1 MKRILFSVAF
11 VATCMFANAQT
22 LIKANF
28 QKGDKVVY
36 ESEANMTIELP
47 MGGGTQTAK
56 VTNNTTLTVKDATP
70 TGYVIEQVVSNMKTE
85 GSEEVVESAA
95 GVVKYM
101 ENIPLLLQ
109 TDQNGRVVK
118 VQNYAEV
125 SKALKPIVTAKVDEM
140 FKNNP
145 QLAQT
150 TTKEKMQATI
160 MAELTAEKLAASC
173 NDVGALSIYGK
184 TIKTG
189 TTEPK
194 TIADIVKGVTTYSLQ
209 NVLGTTAVV
218 ATTKS
223 NMSEEDVKE
232 LVKKQL
238 KSSGMTDEMVNQ
250 TMNNWGQL
258 KAMGMDKV
266 DASLV
271 ETFHLLKN
279 GWVNDY
285 AADMT
290 MKMMGVTTTV
300 KGNDKIVSHSWK

>member
-11 VATCMFANAQT
+11 VATCMFAGAQT

-85 GSEEVVESAA
+85 GSEEVAESAA
-95 GVVKYM
+95 STVKYL

-125 SKALKPIVTAKVDEM
+125 SKALKPVVMAKVNEM

-150 TTKEKMQATI
+150 TTKEKLQETI
-160 MAELTAEKLAASC
+160 MTELTAEKLAASC
-173 NDVGALSIYGK
+173 NDIGTLSIYGK

-194 TIADIVKGVTTYSLQ
+194 TIADMIKGVTTYNLQ

-223 NMSEEDVKE
+223 NMNEEDVKE
-232 LVKKQL
+232 VLKKQL
-238 KSSGMTDEMVNQ
+238 KESGMTDEMVNQ